1 MVDTSER
8 VTVRIPQELLEKLKQ
23 IQQSKETPTISDTIR
38 DGLEQYIELN
48 LPPQNVRKVV
58 VELSRQDNNRLE
70 RPAEGLSVTGERRNQ
85 DVAACLEPT
94 DLALR
99 HAERLGELALRLAEP
114 LAQCPQAHALA
125 GWATP
130 HDSRLCEVHLGDLE
144 FVTSGSLG
152 SRVLHGYSLSWR

>member
-1 MVDTSER
+1 MSIVRQSWGCCLTDMVDTSER

-70 RPAEGLSVTGERRNQ
+70 EFVREGNSVSVDDAVRSAVREYIRGRLEQLGPPTRSHRREGESVAAEGS
-85 DVAACLEPT
+85 P
-94 DLALR
+94 
-99 HAERLGELALRLAEP
+99 P
-114 LAQCPQAHALA
+114 P
-125 GWATP
+125 
-130 HDSRLCEVHLGDLE
+130 
-144 FVTSGSLG
+144 
-152 SRVLHGYSLSWR
+152 